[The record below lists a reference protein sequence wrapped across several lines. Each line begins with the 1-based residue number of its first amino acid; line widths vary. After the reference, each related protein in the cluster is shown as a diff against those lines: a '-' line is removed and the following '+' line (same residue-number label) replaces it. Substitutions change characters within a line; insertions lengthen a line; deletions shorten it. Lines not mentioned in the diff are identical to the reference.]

1 MVCLIHRVTAIQ
13 DWKPVSLDQG
23 SFMIVNFM
31 ELGDQQGAFDVKLE
45 AFLDDVISVDTSARI
60 NVIGQNDNIAD
71 W

>member
-1 MVCLIHRVTAIQ
+1 
-13 DWKPVSLDQG
+13 
-23 SFMIVNFM
+23 MIVSFM

-60 NVIGQNDNIAD
+60 NVIGQNDNILD